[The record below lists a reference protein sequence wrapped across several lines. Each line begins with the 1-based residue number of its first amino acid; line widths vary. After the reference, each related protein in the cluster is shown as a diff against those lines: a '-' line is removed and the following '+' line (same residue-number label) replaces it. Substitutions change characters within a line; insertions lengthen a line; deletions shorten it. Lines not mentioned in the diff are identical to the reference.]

1 MPLAV
6 LTELETCTF
15 RNRTPEE
22 TRAHMTP
29 ILLKYLPLQRNSAQV
44 DEIAHEERRRDHY
57 SHFILRL
64 AFSKTEELRRRFSR
78 LESMLFRIR
87 YQTDDAQ
94 ECSEFTKSL
103 NFAWETVSAE
113 EMESVGELLK
123 AATGN
128 TFVKTEDEAQEY
140 FKVDWE
146 QVPELVEQR
155 KVYLSDGLAYVPM
168 QEQMTLVISEF
179 SRRLDEGLEVSLLHF
194 CLNPLADHDLYNSLY
209 PALLAALTKTTVL
222 NQSSNTSLAPL
233 PLQMQ
238 HTTPMQHPTTYTPQ
252 PTMSRRSPNISR
264 SACLICRP
272 PSSKPHISSTTADY
286 STHFSS
292 KAWE

>member
-1 MPLAV
+1 LIIWVSRSCTDMLPAV

-22 TRAHMTP
+22 TRSYMTP
-29 ILLKYLPLQRNSAQV
+29 ILLKYLPLQRNSAQADDV
-44 DEIAHEERRRDHY
+44 AREERRRDHY

-94 ECSEFTKSL
+94 ECSEFTDSL
-103 NFAWETVSAE
+103 NFAWETVSEE

-128 TFVKTEDEAQEY
+128 TFVKTEDEDQQY

-168 QEQMTLVISEF
+168 QEQMTLVVSEF
-179 SRRLDEGLEVSLLHF
+179 SKRLDAALEVSLLHS
-194 CLNPLADHDLYNSLY
+194 CLNPLADHDLFKS
-209 PALLAALTKTTVL
+209 
-222 NQSSNTSLAPL
+222 
-233 PLQMQ
+233 
-238 HTTPMQHPTTYTPQ
+238 
-252 PTMSRRSPNISR
+252 
-264 SACLICRP
+264 
-272 PSSKPHISSTTADY
+272 
-286 STHFSS
+286 
-292 KAWE
+292 

>member
-22 TRAHMTP
+22 TRTHMTP

-44 DEIAHEERRRDHY
+44 DDVAHEERRRDHY

-87 YQTDDAQ
+87 YQTDDVQ
-94 ECSEFTKSL
+94 ECSEFTNSL
-103 NFAWETVSAE
+103 NFAWETVSEE
-113 EMESVGELLK
+113 EMKSVGELLK

-179 SRRLDEGLEVSLLHF
+179 SKRLDAALEVSLSHF
-194 CLNPLADHDLYNSLY
+194 CLKPVADHDLYNS
-209 PALLAALTKTTVL
+209 
-222 NQSSNTSLAPL
+222 
-233 PLQMQ
+233 
-238 HTTPMQHPTTYTPQ
+238 
-252 PTMSRRSPNISR
+252 
-264 SACLICRP
+264 
-272 PSSKPHISSTTADY
+272 
-286 STHFSS
+286 
-292 KAWE
+292 